1 MHTYIYDKYG
11 YLVEDEYTREFIY
24 KKWKFILEA
33 NNKTEM
39 ELMELNNFIIELDNS
54 LFKRG
59 VRIIT
64 SKDNRLSSDSEFGQL
79 SLVGVNEFNVS
90 LTDVILI
97 HKKYRSNNQN
107 LSSPLISSIKELWIS
122 KVDNIEEKI
131 IPSLKIDNYVYEVAI
146 VSIMH
151 ALGLAENAIAYLQDT
166 LIDFGDRVSEV
177 SLTHKRLTSLDSY
190 ELLNPFNLIKD
201 SPMRDISDLYKEN
214 KINENNLE
222 QVLNSYFMDKHK
234 ASILLA
240 RVLFPTKLFDLLENG
255 LLLQCNIGSF
265 FNRYNKDAKKLVM
278 LLLKH
283 KAITFIGSDTH
294 SNRDNFFERIPEL
307 KKILSKYLTDKEI
320 DDILVNN
327 PTKV

>member
-24 KKWKFILEA
+24 KKWKFKLEA

-190 ELLNPFNLIKD
+190 ELLNPFNLIID

-214 KINENNLE
+214 IINENNLE
-222 QVLNSYFMDKHK
+222 QVLNSYFMDKQK

-240 RVLFPTKLFDLLENG
+240 RVLFPTKLFDLLEEHYNLKKDIRKEVIMYSKG
-255 LLLQCNIGSF
+255 IEKMMSKIKYIHNYLV
-265 FNRYNKDAKKLVM
+265 NRYGIRPINW
-278 LLLKH
+278 LLLK
-283 KAITFIGSDTH
+283 
-294 SNRDNFFERIPEL
+294 
-307 KKILSKYLTDKEI
+307 
-320 DDILVNN
+320 
-327 PTKV
+327 